1 MGLYR
6 CAACGSPNVV
16 TDTQTGGIKYDF
28 VKGAIGTIALGA
40 GGAAAGIKNQQQ
52 RVFKC
57 PDCGVTLTY
66 PMPEEIKK
74 AIDLGVMSPAARKQ
88 TFVGN
93 SLFTWEYLTQ
103 TYKNIESGFDNRQAE
118 QETRLIKAYQEEMRT
133 VIELGEIEY
142 PKYEHFLSTTCN
154 SRFRY
159 SRFASVQQDVARYL
173 VYHFAELGSACKESF
188 KENTYFLKR
197 AVPELPESDIN
208 FIFKY
213 LFGKGVLNSS
223 NKYNYQFIVDDTLF
237 WIDDDWYEGIPNRAK
252 RGLAEG
258 DLQKV
263 VSDVDTSTKKKK
275 SGQIG
280 DRPYARG
287 RSFDPSHYGE

>member
-66 PMPEEIKK
+66 PMPEEIKQ

-103 TYKNIESGFDNRQAE
+103 TYKNIESGLDNRQAE
-118 QETRLIKAYQEEMRT
+118 QETRLIKVCQEEMRT

-142 PKYEHFLSTTCN
+142 PKYEHFLSTECKT
-154 SRFRY
+154 RFSY
-159 SRFASVQQDVARYL
+159 SEQNVAHYL
-173 VYHFAELGSACKESF
+173 VYHFAELGSARNESF
-188 KENTYFLKR
+188 GESKHFLNL
-197 AVPELPESDIN
+197 AVPELRESTIG

-213 LFGKGVLNSS
+213 LFNKGVLNSS
-223 NKYNYQFIVDDTLF
+223 NKSIIQLIVDDTLF
-237 WIDDDWYEGIPNRAK
+237 WIDDDWYEGIPIRGK
-252 RGLAEG
+252 RSLAEG
-258 DLQKV
+258 KLQEI
-263 VSDVDTSTKKKK
+263 VSDANTSVKKA
-275 SGQIG
+275 GQIG

>member
-93 SLFTWEYLTQ
+93 SLFTWEYLSQ
-103 TYKNIESGFDNRQAE
+103 TYKNIESEFADRQIAQDAKFGKE
-118 QETRLIKAYQEEMRT
+118 FQEEMKE
-133 VIELGEIEY
+133 VIARGEAKY
-142 PKYEHFLSTTCN
+142 PKYTHFLSTKCR
-154 SRFRY
+154 SY
-159 SRFASVQQDVARYL
+159 PPVQYDVARYI
-173 VYHFAELGSACKESF
+173 VYYFADWFGCKESF
-188 KENTYFLKR
+188 GEINLFLSV
-197 AVPELPESDIN
+197 AVPELHERYIKN
-208 FIFKY
+208 IFKY
-213 LFGKGVLNSS
+213 LFNEGILDSS
-223 NKYNYQFIVDDTLF
+223 ITRLYNPVEEDTLF
-237 WIDDDWYEGIPNRAK
+237 WIDDNWYEGIPSRTERYKAGKNSQ
-252 RGLAEG
+252 EI
-258 DLQKV
+258 
-263 VSDVDTSTKKKK
+263 VSDANTSVKKA
-275 SGQIG
+275 GQIG

>member
-28 VKGAIGTIALGA
+28 IKGAIGTIALGA

-66 PMPEEIKK
+66 PMPEEIKQ

-118 QETRLIKAYQEEMRT
+118 QETRLIKVCQEEMRT

-142 PKYEHFLSTTCN
+142 PKYEHFLSTECKT
-154 SRFRY
+154 RFSY
-159 SRFASVQQDVARYL
+159 SEQNVVRYL
-173 VYHFAELGSACKESF
+173 VYHFAELGSARNESF
-188 KENTYFLKR
+188 GESKHFLNL
-197 AVPELPESDIN
+197 AVPELRESTIG

-213 LFGKGVLNSS
+213 LFNKGVLNSS
-223 NKYNYQFIVDDTLF
+223 NKSIIQLIVDDTLF
-237 WIDDDWYEGIPNRAK
+237 WIDDDWYEGIPIRGK
-252 RGLAEG
+252 RSLAEG
-258 DLQKV
+258 KLQEI
-263 VSDVDTSTKKKK
+263 VSDANTSVKKA
-275 SGQIG
+275 GQIG